1 MSGSNMT
8 KREKLLR
15 RVGLKCADFARQLS
29 YHRALHEYKEA
40 RKLNFWI
47 YMYNNAIDLAVLDWF
62 HLFGYHNDDL
72 HWKKVVNDIDD
83 FRHRL
88 LGCLGVTQEE
98 WEKYRETIKTYRD
111 KDVAHIEVC
120 PVSNVPEMS
129 VALEAADFYYKVVLA
144 ELKSYAIYDKWPD
157 NLLEYHKNSFE
168 QSKVI
173 AENACN
179 ATANFIE
186 KVY

>member
-1 MSGSNMT
+1 MT
-8 KREKLLR
+8 KREQLLR

-29 YHRALHEYKEA
+29 YHRALHDFKEA

-72 HWKKVVNDIDD
+72 HWKKVVNDIDLD
-83 FRHRL
+83 VFREKL
-88 LGCLGVTQEE
+88 LSCLGLTQNE
-98 WEKYRETIKTYRD
+98 WGKYRETVKTYRN
-111 KDVAHIEVC
+111 KDVAHMEIR
-120 PVSNVPEMS
+120 PVSNVPEMA
-129 VALEAADFYYKVVLA
+129 VALMAADFYYKVVLK
-144 ELKSYAIYDKWPD
+144 ELKSFSNYAEWPQD
-157 NLLEYHKNSFE
+157 LFQYYKNSLG
-168 QSKVI
+168 QSRLI

-179 ATANFIE
+179 ATASFIE